1 MRRKLVALLVL
12 LACCLPMAMARDKG
26 VYPSRSILM
35 IVPFGPGGATDLM
48 ARKAQPMMEKTLGQP
63 IAVQNMPG
71 GATAIGQQYV
81 QDAKHDGYTVL
92 ALPTDITSVA
102 IMGQSK
108 LTYKDWAFVG
118 VAAAVPSAFVVHP
131 DSRFKSIEDLV
142 AVMKTTKLTCAV
154 ADSGCAWTRAVGLFC
169 KELNLIVPQFVP
181 SGGGHNAAVS
191 AMKKEVDFAACG
203 LPEAIDLIEGDKLR
217 TLAYWGDVEV
227 TLPNGNKIPTI
238 GAKYPTL
245 NKYTPFGGWVG
256 MAVPAN
262 TPKDV
267 LDKLINAYKAA
278 IGDKSFTDFC
288 AERHFILVGKYGADA
303 DAYVKDS
310 TSINAYLMYD
320 LGFTKTNP
328 TKLGIQRLK

>member
-1 MRRKLVALLVL
+1 MKRKLAVL
-12 LACCLPMAMARDKG
+12 LALLACFLSVLVAKDKA
-26 VYPSRSILM
+26 YPSRPILM
-35 IVPFGPGGATDLM
+35 IVPFGPGGATDLIT
-48 ARKAQPMMEKTLGQP
+48 RKTQPIMEKMLGQP

-92 ALPTDITSVA
+92 AQPTDITSIA

-108 LTYKDWAFVG
+108 LMYKDWAFVG
-118 VAAAVPSAFVVHP
+118 IAAAVPSSFVVHP
-131 DSRFKSIEDLV
+131 DSQFKTIEDLV

-169 KELNLIVPQFVP
+169 KELNLVVPQFVP

-203 LPEAIDLIEGDKLR
+203 LAEAIDLIEGDKLR
-217 TLAYWGDVEV
+217 TLAYWGDAEV
-227 TLPNGNKIPTI
+227 TLPNGTKIPTF
-238 GAKYPTL
+238 GAKYASL
-245 NKYTPFGGWVG
+245 AKYTPFGGWVG

-262 TPKDV
+262 TPKDA
-267 LDKLINAYKAA
+267 LDKLINAYKTAVS
-278 IGDKSFTDFC
+278 DKSFIDFC
-288 AERHFILVGKYGADA
+288 NERHFNIVGKYGSDA
-303 DAYVKDS
+303 DAYAKDS

-328 TKLGIQRLK
+328 AKLGIQRLK